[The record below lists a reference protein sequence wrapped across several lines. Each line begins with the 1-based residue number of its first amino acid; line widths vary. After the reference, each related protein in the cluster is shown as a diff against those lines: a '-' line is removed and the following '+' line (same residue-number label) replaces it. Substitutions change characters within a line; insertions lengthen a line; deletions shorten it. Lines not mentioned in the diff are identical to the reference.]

1 MPHYN
6 QFDSSAME
14 PQHDIKGVHDGYM
27 VRTPR
32 GPYRIW
38 FGEVGADH
46 GDSSDDAKQR
56 VWDAACQRSDAQDD
70 PERMMDFDD
79 ISDESMGALYGGRGW
94 GVTGFRVFTLGG
106 PIDIDLTE
114 EEQVAFHF
122 MDDGDEDKAEGI
134 MRDVKKRAYGALIV
148 ESPRVWKMLL
158 PDGRIS
164 PTTCPMIWLML
175 CVRIKKSN
183 ATTKH

>member
-114 EEQVAFHF
+114 EEQVAFPFH
-122 MDDGDEDKAEGI
+122 GRRRRGQGRGHHAGCQEA
-134 MRDVKKRAYGALIV
+134 
-148 ESPRVWKMLL
+148 RVW
-158 PDGRIS
+158 R
-164 PTTCPMIWLML
+164 TYRRVAA
-175 CVRIKKSN
+175 CVEN
-183 ATTKH
+183 ALT